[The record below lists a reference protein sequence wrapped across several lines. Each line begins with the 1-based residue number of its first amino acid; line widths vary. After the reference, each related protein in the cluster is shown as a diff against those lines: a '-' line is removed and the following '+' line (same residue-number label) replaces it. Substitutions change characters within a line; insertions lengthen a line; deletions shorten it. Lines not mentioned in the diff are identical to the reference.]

1 MATVGFSTG
10 AIAHGDFEKGLRL
23 LASSHTDAVELSAL
37 RTVELA
43 ALLTAMTKRM
53 SDLRHRYKYI
63 SFHAPTDS
71 ENEEDLVDRLQGLAD
86 QGVSIVAHPDA
97 MRDVPQWR
105 RLKDMLCIEN
115 MDSRKS
121 TGRTAKELRPFFAQ
135 LPEARLCFDVGH
147 AKQVDPTMTEAS
159 RILSEFGDRLA
170 QVHMSEVNGKGKH
183 FAMSFI
189 ARRAF
194 ESLAEVLSRVP
205 VILESPVRDDAAI
218 RTEIDVAQSVLA
230 HHPKTSRTAMEPD

>member
-23 LASSHTDAVELSAL
+23 LASSHTDAIELSAL
-37 RTVELA
+37 RMVELT
-43 ALLTAMTKRM
+43 ALLGAMQKRM
-53 SDLRHRYKYI
+53 SQLRHRYKYI

-71 ENEEDLVDRLQGLAD
+71 ENEKDLVERLQGLAD
-86 QGVSIVAHPDA
+86 QDVSIVAHPDS

-105 RLKDMLCIEN
+105 KLGDRLCIEN

-121 TGRTAKELRPFFAQ
+121 TGRTAKELRPFFEQ

-194 ESLAEVLSRVP
+194 ESFAEELSSVP
-205 VILESPVRDDAAI
+205 VILESPMNSEAGI
-218 RTEIDVAQSVLA
+218 RTEIDVAKSVLT
-230 HHPKTSRTAMEPD
+230 HHHKVSQTPSEP